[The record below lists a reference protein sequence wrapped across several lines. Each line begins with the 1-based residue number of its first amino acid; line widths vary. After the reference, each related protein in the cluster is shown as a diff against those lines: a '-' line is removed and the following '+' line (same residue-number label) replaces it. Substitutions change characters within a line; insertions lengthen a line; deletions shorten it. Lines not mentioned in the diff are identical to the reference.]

1 MLEENQSAPN
11 NLVSTKIPNPFTI
24 ITNEQFQEILDLDPL
39 KLSDIKQSLLDDISM
54 LEDMKQSYL
63 RRLKNLSIDG

>member
-1 MLEENQSAPN
+1 MLDETQQITN

-54 LEDMKQSYL
+54 LEDRKQYYL
-63 RRLKNLSIDG
+63 RKLKNLNIDG

>member
-1 MLEENQSAPN
+1 MIEEIPK

-39 KLSDIKQSLLDDISM
+39 KLTGIKQSLLDDISM
-54 LEDMKQSYL
+54 LEDRKQYYL
-63 RRLKNLSIDG
+63 RKLKNLSIDG

>member
-1 MLEENQSAPN
+1 M
-11 NLVSTKIPNPFTI
+11 TNPFTI

-54 LEDMKQSYL
+54 LEDRKQYYL
-63 RRLKNLSIDG
+63 RKLKNLNIDG

>member
-1 MLEENQSAPN
+1 MLEEIPK

-39 KLSDIKQSLLDDISM
+39 KLTDIKQSLLDDISM

-63 RRLKNLSIDG
+63 RRLKNLNIDG